1 MMPSRTTIAPPRL
14 PPSARE
20 ASAISAS
27 VPPSP
32 LLSARSR
39 MSTYLAVTTS
49 SSAQMISDRMPSTTG
64 SLTAWPGPTAASTDS
79 RIA

>member
-1 MMPSRTTIAPPRL
+1 MTTLLVR
-14 PPSARE
+14 PSARE

-39 MSTYLAVTTS
+39 ISTYLAVTTK
-49 SSAQMISDRMPSTTG
+49 SSAQMISDRMPNTTVSFAG
-64 SLTAWPGPTAASTDS
+64 WPAPTAACTDS
-79 RIA
+79 RTA

>member
-1 MMPSRTTIAPPRL
+1 MMNGTRPPRAL
-14 PPSARE
+14 L

-39 MSTYLAVTTS
+39 TTTYFRVTTS
-49 SSAQMISDRMPSTTG
+49 SSAQMISDRMPSTASTLAG
-64 SLTAWPGPTAASTDS
+64 WPRPTAASTDS
-79 RIA
+79 

>member
-1 MMPSRTTIAPPRL
+1 MMPSRTTIPPPRL

-39 MSTYLAVTTS
+39 ISTYLAVTTK

-64 SLTAWPGPTAASTDS
+64 SLTSRLGPAAASTNS

>member
-1 MMPSRTTIAPPRL
+1 MPARPA
-14 PPSARE
+14 SARE

-39 MSTYLAVTTS
+39 ISTYLAVTTK
-49 SSAQMISDRMPSTTG
+49 SSAQMISDKMPSTTG
-64 SLTAWPGPTAASTDS
+64 SLAGALGPTAASTDS
-79 RIA
+79 RNA

>member
-1 MMPSRTTIAPPRL
+1 MMPSRITTPARPA
-14 PPSARE
+14 SARD
-20 ASAISAS
+20 ANAISAS

-39 MSTYLAVTTS
+39 ISTYLAVTTS

-64 SLTAWPGPTAASTDS
+64 SLAGAFLPTAAHTDS
-79 RIA
+79 RTA

>member
-1 MMPSRTTIAPPRL
+1 MPPPRP

-32 LLSARSR
+32 LLSARKR
-39 MSTYLAVTTS
+39 ISTYLAVTTK

-64 SLTAWPGPTAASTDS
+64 SLTGLPGPTAASTDS
-79 RIA
+79 RTA